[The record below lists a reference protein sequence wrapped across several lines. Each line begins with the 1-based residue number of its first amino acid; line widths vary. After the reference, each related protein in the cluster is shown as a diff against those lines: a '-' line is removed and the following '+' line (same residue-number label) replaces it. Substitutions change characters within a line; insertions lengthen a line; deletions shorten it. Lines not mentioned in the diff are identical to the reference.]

1 MGQVSYDLSCPT
13 ISVISAREI
22 ELVST
27 GVGRPMPLESN
38 IDESST
44 PVLFGRTVVD
54 DAASFEW
61 PLRLPPSASDFLV
74 QSLRRVMESTRHRL
88 WWLFPL
94 PVDKGAVI
102 TESEEGIIT
111 LWGTWER
118 APEVEGIVVEPPLL
132 NVFNSSRSWLAK
144 KRVRMGKTVSSGE
157 SSSRI

>member
-54 DAASFEW
+54 DAASFE
-61 PLRLPPSASDFLV
+61 
-74 QSLRRVMESTRHRL
+74 
-88 WWLFPL
+88 
-94 PVDKGAVI
+94 
-102 TESEEGIIT
+102 
-111 LWGTWER
+111 
-118 APEVEGIVVEPPLL
+118 
-132 NVFNSSRSWLAK
+132 
-144 KRVRMGKTVSSGE
+144 
-157 SSSRI
+157 